1 MSFVRT
7 HMNAAPHPSFRAR
20 QNGENGV
27 VLLEALI
34 AILIFSLGVLG
45 IVGLQAAMIK
55 NAGDARYRV
64 DAAYIA
70 QQRLGAMAMDQSH
83 LAAYE
88 ETGTDISTLLPDG
101 TRDLAYDA
109 NTRIATVT
117 VFWQQPGS
125 DDVHKYETAAMICGG
140 VPLPASFTAT
150 PCE

>member
-1 MSFVRT
+1 
-7 HMNAAPHPSFRAR
+7 MNAAPPPSFRAR

-70 QQRLGAMAMDQSH
+70 QQRLGAMALDQRIEH
-83 LAAYE
+83 RADYV